1 MTRREEIEKM
11 GRIPDAWFD
20 ELRSRVNIV
29 DVVSDYVVLKQKGR
43 RHWGLCPFH
52 GEKTASFSVD
62 ADTQSF
68 YCFGCHKGGNVITFV
83 MEIERMEFLD
93 AVNLLAER
101 AHLPLPERTQEP
113 DADRVRALRERL
125 YAANVEAARYY
136 HALLWKSE
144 GSKALAYLHGRGL
157 DDVAIRRF
165 GLGAAPDGWDHLTRY
180 LKSLGY
186 REEEIRQAGLA
197 GEKDGRYYDMFR
209 NRAIFPIVNAQGK
222 VLGFGGRLLGEGNP
236 KYLNTSDTLIFNK
249 RLGLYAI
256 NMVKK
261 ERALKRLILV
271 EGYMDVVS
279 LRVRGVAGVVAT
291 LGTALTEEQAR
302 LIKRYAPEVH
312 VCYDG
317 DGAGQKAILR
327 ALDIFEAA
335 DMPARVIDIPDG
347 MDPDDYVKKHGAE
360 GFEALRPIAPAEY
373 RMRRAADGLNLEN
386 GEDRMKYAI
395 ACCNI
400 LKRLKNP
407 VEIASYLPQL
417 SIQTGFSPQVLSEQ
431 IGAAGGMSASGA
443 QGARP
448 ERSPKRR
455 AELPEH
461 VKAEMTLVYLA
472 ANGLLDMSLI
482 PDNAFSTPLYAK
494 MFSLLRAGERPDT
507 LLGRL
512 SEEEQAA
519 AAEAL
524 QTDRQLDR
532 EHAAAAVEDCLNRL
546 RRHALNE
553 KIRTT
558 REAYEQETDAQRK
571 LELLALLQKLTN
583 ELNQAKTGRK
593 E

>member
-1 MTRREEIEKM
+1 M

-20 ELRSRVNIV
+20 ELRNRINIV

-43 RHWGLCPFH
+43 RFWGLCPFH

-62 ADTQSF
+62 SETQSF
-68 YCFGCHKGGNVITFV
+68 YCFGCHKGGSVITFV

-101 AHLPLPERTQEP
+101 ARLPLPERTQEP
-113 DADRVRALRERL
+113 DADQNRALRERL
-125 YAANVEAARYY
+125 FAANVEAARYY
-136 HALLWKSE
+136 HAMLWKSE
-144 GSKALAYLHGRGL
+144 GSQALAYLHGRGL

-186 REEEIRQAGLA
+186 REEELKKAGLA

-236 KYLNTSDTLIFNK
+236 KYLNTSDTPIFNK

-271 EGYMDVVS
+271 EGYMDTVS
-279 LRVRGVAGVVAT
+279 LRTHGVQGVVAT

-327 ALDIFEAA
+327 ALDLFEAA
-335 DMPARVIDIPDG
+335 DLPARVIDLPGG
-347 MDPDDYVKKHGAE
+347 MDPDDYVKKYGAE
-360 GFEALRPIAPAEY
+360 GFEALGTLPPAEY

-386 GEDRMKYAI
+386 AEDRMKYAI

-400 LKRLKNP
+400 LRRLKNP
-407 VEIASYLPQL
+407 VEVASYLPKL
-417 SIQTGFSPQVLSEQ
+417 SIQTGFTQQVLSEQ
-431 IGAAGGMSASGA
+431 IGMAGGADRA
-443 QGARP
+443 TDPAP
-448 ERSPKRR
+448 ERTRTRIVRR
-455 AELPEH
+455 AEAPEH

-472 ANGLLDMSLI
+472 ANGLLDPALI
-482 PDNAFSTPLYAK
+482 PENTLTTPLYAK
-494 MFSLLRAGERPDT
+494 MFSLLRAGERPDA
-507 LLGRL
+507 LLSRL
-512 SEEEQAA
+512 SSDEQAE

-524 QTDRQLDR
+524 QTDRRLDR
-532 EHAAAAVEDCLNRL
+532 EHAAEAVEDCLNRI
-546 RRHALNE
+546 RRHALQE

-558 REAYEQETDAQRK
+558 REEYERAEDEQHKQ
-571 LELLALLQKLTN
+571 ELLMLLQKLMN